1 MTAPFDPADG
11 SAAEAELLAATAQP
25 ALADR
30 ISEVSEAVSA
40 VGTRALLV
48 TTERQD
54 ATSVSVRVDGELDIA
69 TRGILADALADQLRR
84 GRRYV
89 RLDLSGLSF
98 CDCAGLNVFV
108 HAHHRFLAAHGTLVL
123 TGVGPRIH
131 RLLTIT
137 GLDDV
142 LLCAAATPDP
152 AASQLPPHDTD
163 DQRSQ
168 QNRPEER
175 PT

>member
-1 MTAPFDPADG
+1 M
-11 SAAEAELLAATAQP
+11 LAATAQP

-69 TRGILADALADQLRR
+69 TRGILADALAYQLRR

-89 RLDLSGLSF
+89 RL
-98 CDCAGLNVFV
+98 V
-108 HAHHRFLAAHGTLVL
+108 R
-123 TGVGPRIH
+123 
-131 RLLTIT
+131 
-137 GLDDV
+137 
-142 LLCAAATPDP
+142 
-152 AASQLPPHDTD
+152 QL
-163 DQRSQ
+163 
-168 QNRPEER
+168 
-175 PT
+175 